1 MALLNGLASGAVPS
15 VRLRASRVPR
25 YLSWLHTL
33 SEVAMRRADPEQPAK
48 RPRCDSSPRTPQRTP
63 PAAASAS
70 PGSELHID
78 LQTWEVEDVCSYL
91 KGCGF
96 QDKKVLDSFKENEIT
111 GPFLPFLDE
120 SRLEKL
126 GVSSLEERKNMIA
139 CIQELSQSQVELMKV
154 FNDPIHGHIEFHPL
168 LIRII
173 DTPQFQRLRYIKQL
187 GGGYYVFPGASHNRF
202 EHSLG
207 VGYLAGYL
215 VRTLAEKQPELKI
228 SERDMLCVQI
238 AGLCHDLGHGP
249 FSHMFD
255 GRFIPSA
262 RRGETWKHEQGSA
275 KMFEHLV
282 NSNEL
287 GPIMKNYGLNP
298 EEDIV
303 FIKEQIEGPTSTPIK
318 DCSWPYK
325 GRPAEKS
332 FLYEIVSN
340 KRNGIDV
347 DKWDYFARDCH
358 HLGIQNNFD
367 YKRYVKFVRVCEVE
381 ESCGCK
387 MKHICT
393 REKEVGNL
401 YDMFH
406 TRNCLH
412 RRAYQHKIS
421 NLIDIMITEA
431 FCKADPY
438 MEILGAKGKKFS
450 ISTAIDDMEAFTK
463 LTDNIFLEIL
473 YSTDPNLSEARNI
486 LRNIECRNLYKY
498 LGETQPNGQ
507 DKITG
512 EEYDQLPRDIVNT
525 KPDVPLYAQLKAE
538 DFIVDVINM
547 DYGMKDKNPIDHV
560 HFYCKN
566 NTKHAVKISKDQVSK
581 LLPQKFTD
589 QLIRVY
595 CKKKDKKSLH
605 AARQHFT
612 QWCADR
618 NFTKPQDGDITAPLI
633 TPLKWQKEAT
643 GHCQE
648 ASKVKTCLKF

>member
-96 QDKKVLDSFKENEIT
+96 QDKKVLDSFK
-111 GPFLPFLDE
+111 
-120 SRLEKL
+120 
-126 GVSSLEERKNMIA
+126 
-139 CIQELSQSQVELMKV
+139 
-154 FNDPIHGHIEFHPL
+154 
-168 LIRII
+168 
-173 DTPQFQRLRYIKQL
+173 
-187 GGGYYVFPGASHNRF
+187 
-202 EHSLG
+202 
-207 VGYLAGYL
+207 
-215 VRTLAEKQPELKI
+215 
-228 SERDMLCVQI
+228 
-238 AGLCHDLGHGP
+238 GHGP

-566 NTKHAVKISKDQVSK
+566 NTKHAVKISKDQ
-581 LLPQKFTD
+581 KFTD

-618 NFTKPQDGDITAPLI
+618 NFTKPQLNGAGEMAQQFQKTLAQFPAPTWWLTISCNSSSRESDALLWSLWVPDMQLEIPSPSQVNSQPMPSPYQLSVTPSSAFHSPVTAQEGGQSLALPEEVLQGKAGNEEVPGH
-633 TPLKWQKEAT
+633 TPLASCLPSCPLLPLTCDPQAKWSLGGSVSHSTFK
-643 GHCQE
+643 
-648 ASKVKTCLKF
+648 ASWALSIYHMLAMYSKFKL